1 MTMRPTGE
9 CLYVLLDFEGLG
21 SFERS
26 EQEDM
31 LLSIFNAAVSNITI
45 FNKKVNP
52 HVDFLHFNF
61 LLIIQ

>member
-1 MTMRPTGE
+1 MTVCPTSS

-31 LLSIFNAAVSNITI
+31 LLSLLNAAVSNITI
-45 FNKKVNP
+45 FNKKVNSR
-52 HVDFLHFNF
+52 HLSFLVYRTA
-61 LLIIQ
+61 